1 MSLPVYS
8 RSRADL
14 PRTAAVVV
22 TPVLTVSTTGVIAP
36 EFGAA
41 DTRNEDHPT
50 AQALRCMRRLIAGPA
65 ATRLIERIR
74 KVG

>member
-14 PRTAAVVV
+14 PRTPAIVVA
-22 TPVLTVSTTGVIAP
+22 LTVAATGVIAR
-36 EFGAA
+36 ESRAA

-50 AQALRCMRRLIAGPA
+50 AQALRCMGRLIADPA
-65 ATRLIERIR
+65 VTRPIERIR

>member
-1 MSLPVYS
+1 LPEYS
-8 RSRADL
+8 RSRVDL
-14 PRTAAVVV
+14 PRTAAIVVALS
-22 TPVLTVSTTGVIAP
+22 LTVAATGAIAH
-36 EFGAA
+36 EFRAA

-50 AQALRCMRRLIAGPA
+50 AQALRCMGRLIANPA